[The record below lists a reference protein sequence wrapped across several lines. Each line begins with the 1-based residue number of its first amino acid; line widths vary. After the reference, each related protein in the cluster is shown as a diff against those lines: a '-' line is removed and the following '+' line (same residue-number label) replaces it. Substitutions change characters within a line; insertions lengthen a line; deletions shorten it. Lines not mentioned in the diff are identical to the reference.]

1 MRLDTSGS
9 EGNVGFQIAPMID
22 VVFVIMLFFMVMAGE
37 VKVEK
42 ELNTTLPGT
51 AEVTSGAQE
60 DIEEQIIQIAES
72 GEITLNDETMAGP
85 NEKQMTL
92 LKDTLK
98 RLKQTC
104 DAQKTPAVIT
114 ILSEEKAKYSRT
126 VDVLDALA
134 YAQITTVTFTTTE
147 GEE

>member
-1 MRLDTSGS
+1 M
-9 EGNVGFQIAPMID
+9 
-22 VVFVIMLFFMVMAGE
+22 
-37 VKVEK
+37 KVEK

-134 YAQITTVTFTTTE
+134 FAQIRTVTFTTTE